1 MTPLVVKLGGST
13 AGSIEMEQWIT
24 VLASATQ
31 PLVIVP
37 GGGPFADQV
46 RVSQKEMHFSDA
58 AAHEMAI
65 LAMEQFGIVIAERHP
80 RFQPARSLHDLQT
93 VLVEGGV
100 PVWLPSQMT
109 RHADIAQS
117 WDVTSDSLAAWLCS
131 QIGARHLLLCKQVDP
146 EALPHDLR
154 ALVDKGVIDAM
165 LPELLGEELIL
176 YIAGPSSLRSQM
188 ENLPMTRIPGKRIP
202 GRRMGMREAP
212 AGAACR

>member
-13 AGSIEMEQWIT
+13 AGSIEMEQWVA
-24 VLASATQ
+24 VLASATM

-93 VLVEGGV
+93 VLAGGAV

-117 WDVTSDSLAAWLCS
+117 WDVTSDSLAAWLCRE
-131 QIGARHLLLCKQVDP
+131 IGGRHLLLCKQVDL
-146 EALPHDLR
+146 ESLPQDLR
-154 ALVDKGVIDAM
+154 ALVDNGVIDAM
-165 LPELLGEELIL
+165 LPELVGEEMIL
-176 YIAGPSSLRSQM
+176 HIAGPSSLRSQI
-188 ENLPMTRIPGKRIP
+188 ECLPMTRIPGTRIE
-202 GRRMGMREAP
+202 RRETG